1 MTPSPRLLALA
12 LGAVAALALGGC
24 SSAAPETTSTFE
36 AGAPACHAG
45 PPAGGD
51 FCSDLDAIGA
61 TGASFGTVPLYLE
74 KESLAAT
81 LDDELEV
88 LAVTPPEE
96 IAEAWS
102 SKKDY
107 YERMRAAVEALPAG
121 GTLSDPAISGE
132 SAEHD
137 VETEQITDYYFDN
150 C

>member
-1 MTPSPRLLALA
+1 MTPQPRLLVLALA
-12 LGAVAALALGGC
+12 AVAALALSGC
-24 SSAAPETTSTFE
+24 SSAAPETASTFE
-36 AGAPACHAG
+36 AGAPSAEAEQSG
-45 PPAGGD
+45 SGD
-51 FCSDLDAIGA
+51 FCAELDAIGA

-81 LDDELEV
+81 LADQLEV

-96 IAEAWS
+96 IAEAWAG
-102 SKKDY
+102 KKDY
-107 YERMRAAVEALPAG
+107 YERMLAAVEALPAG

-137 VETEQITDYYFDN
+137 GETDQITDYYFDN